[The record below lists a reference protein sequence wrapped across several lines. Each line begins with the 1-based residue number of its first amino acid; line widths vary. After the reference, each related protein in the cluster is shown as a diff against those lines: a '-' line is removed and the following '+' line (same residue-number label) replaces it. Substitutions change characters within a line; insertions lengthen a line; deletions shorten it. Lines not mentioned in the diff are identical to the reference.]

1 MKKLATL
8 AFLALMTLTIAPA
21 VQAQSAPFTGK
32 WEGTL
37 TGIRPDGTAGT
48 PNPMQMT
55 LTQKGKVLT
64 GTAGPNA
71 ETQWKVEKGTVDGSK
86 ATFEVTQPSNGVLH
100 KFTVTLAKDKITGDI
115 VSELNGQT
123 RNGKVEA
130 TKAK

>member
-1 MKKLATL
+1 MKTIAAIAILALTL
-8 AFLALMTLTIAPA
+8 APA
-21 VQAQSAPFTGK
+21 ASAQTASFTGK

-37 TGIRPDGTAGT
+37 TRVNADGTAGT

-71 ETQWKVEKGTVDGSK
+71 ETQWTVEKGIVTGNK
-86 ATFEVTQPSNGVLH
+86 ATFEVTQTSNGVLH
-100 KFTVTLAKDKITGDI
+100 KFSITLAKDKFAGDI
-115 VSELNGQT
+115 VSELNGQI